1 MKYFWREE
9 LRTIPPPTHTHWMSH
24 NKVRQQR
31 KHLNLVCELYQHS
44 HVVFYR
50 TSSANYNV
58 SQIKLDCLIHLRTL
72 QKNSVILLENET
84 TTIVMDV
91 TILPHVYTR
100 HSSPVLELWRHH
112 YSQFASVMKSQERWE
127 ITKWIRLES
136 YHDTEATCKPIAHEE
151 IINPICNKCL
161 CAMSSI
167 RRGCTH
173 SSKSLTFPHGEGGGR
188 LGSGLGFA
196 MKDTWGMNL
205 RFSCFGLPIIYSQY
219 KQEKSHRKYAEIN
232 QLTTLF

>member
-1 MKYFWREE
+1 MLVQFSNLLKIRLKRATF
-9 LRTIPPPTHTHWMSH
+9 LRNGCAAERVPGASVCVTTAQVSYSTHHKTQSLWLNIFEWKNYGQYPLHTHWMSH

-31 KHLNLVCELYQHS
+31 KHLNLACELYQHS

-112 YSQFASVMKSQERWE
+112 YSQFASVMKSQGRWRNH
-127 ITKWIRLES
+127 KV
-136 YHDTEATCKPIAHEE
+136 D
-151 IINPICNKCL
+151 
-161 CAMSSI
+161 
-167 RRGCTH
+167 
-173 SSKSLTFPHGEGGGR
+173 
-188 LGSGLGFA
+188 
-196 MKDTWGMNL
+196 
-205 RFSCFGLPIIYSQY
+205 
-219 KQEKSHRKYAEIN
+219 
-232 QLTTLF
+232 